1 MSLSGQECTG
11 YGWGV
16 LEGTLCVTVCVCMFV
31 KGQTQRPPSAAAVL
45 DQSECCLAALS

>member
-1 MSLSGQECTG
+1 MHRIWVGGPGGHFVCD
-11 YGWGV
+11 
-16 LEGTLCVTVCVCMFV
+16 CVCVCMFV